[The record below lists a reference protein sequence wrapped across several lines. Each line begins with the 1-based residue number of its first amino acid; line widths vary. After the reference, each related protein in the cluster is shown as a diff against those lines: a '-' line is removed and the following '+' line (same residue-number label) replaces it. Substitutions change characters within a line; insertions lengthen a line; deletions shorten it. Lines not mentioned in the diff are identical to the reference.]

1 MATREWPRLKLGKD
15 PGRSFYLAVNEHW
28 LKSHELPG
36 WKSEYSVSDEITDKT
51 NKELL
56 GIFHSLP
63 NVKPTNL
70 IPHTP
75 NQHLQLLGYIWKNK
89 NAKSEEDYLQ
99 VCLHQL
105 MEFEGDSNIAT
116 FLGWMIRS
124 SIPTAINF
132 SVGRELDPP
141 FLIRTTL
148 SPGRLLLPLEYYSET
163 HIKNSGVWTAYEQF
177 ISICSVELGLPFLHR
192 AIEAENALS
201 KILSKSSLHLAQSK
215 KAKLWKSLMPNFEW
229 QAFMNGLD
237 VDVGWERRIWAIIYP
252 ETFKAILNWFC
263 SAEKELVVSLM
274 AMHVIRFAAPYLRPV
289 IKEAYYKLFH
299 NALLG
304 VTNAPSKEQSMLH
317 QIKAVLPD
325 ALCNLYSKHHYDS
338 NIIKNISQLV
348 SILKYAAIDYMKHS
362 SLLAN
367 KTRSKIIE
375 KLHRMKF
382 IIGNSRPTSISR
394 VTYNL
399 DSFLHTICSINSA
412 RNKSNI
418 RLTGKTLDKVH
429 SEYPCYITNAS
440 YFQDSNTIFLPW
452 GILEYPFYSS
462 NTKTP
467 LGWNHGGIGATICHE
482 IMHAFDLEG
491 SLYTPTGQF
500 KETWT
505 RKNRIKFKRETR
517 RVSEFFG
524 KFKHF
529 GKKIDGK
536 KSLSENWADLG
547 GLKISLHSL
556 NRELSK
562 NDASDAEKREAYRY
576 FFISY
581 ATSWSTLTTKKA
593 LMYSMRES
601 IHAPAEDRVDRIVP
615 QFQEWVDAF
624 DIKEDDPLYLAP
636 EKRLKFF

>member
-1 MATREWPRLKLGKD
+1 MHNIPA
-15 PGRSFYLAVNEHW
+15 
-28 LKSHELPG
+28 
-36 WKSEYSVSDEITDKT
+36 WKSEYGVSDEITEKT

-56 GIFHSLP
+56 SILHSLP
-63 NVKPTNL
+63 NFKPTNL

-75 NQHLQLLGYIWKNK
+75 NEHLQLLGYIWKNK
-89 NAKSEEDYLQ
+89 VVRSEEDYLQ
-99 VCLHQL
+99 VCLYQL
-105 MEFEGDSNIAT
+105 MEFQGLTNIAS
-116 FLGWMIRS
+116 FLGWMIRC
-124 SIPTAINF
+124 SIPTVISF

-148 SPGRLLLPLEYYSET
+148 SSGRLLLPLEYYLEPRL
-163 HIKNSGVWTAYEQF
+163 KNSGVWTAYEKF
-177 ISICSVELGLPFLHR
+177 ISICSIELGLPFLHK
-192 AIEAENALS
+192 AIEAEKALS
-201 KILSKSSLHLAQSK
+201 EILSKSSLHLAQSRK
-215 KAKLWKSLMPNFEW
+215 GKTWKSLMANFEW
-229 QAFMNGLD
+229 QAFMNSLNID
-237 VDVGWERRIWAIIYP
+237 IAWEKRIWTIIFP
-252 ETFKAILNWFC
+252 ERFKAILNWFC

-274 AMHVIRFAAPYLRPV
+274 AMHLIRFAAPYLRPV
-289 IKEAYYKLFH
+289 IKEAYNNLF
-299 NALLG
+299 NKELLG
-304 VTNAPSKEQSMLH
+304 ISHTPSKDNLMLY
-317 QIKAVLPD
+317 QIKTILPD

-338 NIIKNISQLV
+338 SIIKNITQLV
-348 SILKYAAIDYMKHS
+348 SSLKDAAVDYMKHS
-362 SLLAN
+362 SLLSN
-367 KTRSKIIE
+367 KTRSKVIE

-382 IIGNSRPTSISR
+382 IIGNSRSMPIPR
-394 VTYNL
+394 VLYNP
-399 DSFLHTICSINSA
+399 DSFLHTICSINGA

-482 IMHAFDLEG
+482 ITHAFDLEG
-491 SLYTPTGQF
+491 SLFTPTGQF

-505 RKNRIKFKRETR
+505 RKNRNKFKRETR

-556 NRELSK
+556 NRELSDK
-562 NDASDAEKREAYRY
+562 GASDTEKKEAHRH

-581 ATSWSTLTTKKA
+581 ATSWSTLTRKKA
-593 LMYSMRES
+593 LLYSMEES
-601 IHAPAEDRVDRIVP
+601 VHALAEDRVDRIVP
-615 QFQEWVDAF
+615 QFQEWIDAF
-624 DIKEDDPLYLAP
+624 EIKENAPLYLAP
-636 EKRLKFF
+636 GKRLKFF

>member
-1 MATREWPRLKLGKD
+1 MATHEWSRLKLGKD
-15 PGRSFYLAVNEHW
+15 PGKSFYLTVNEHW
-28 LKSHELPG
+28 LKSHKLPA
-36 WKSEYSVSDEITDKT
+36 WKSEYGISDEITDKT

-56 GIFHSLP
+56 DIFYSLP
-63 NVKPTNL
+63 NFKPTNL
-70 IPHTP
+70 IPNTP
-75 NQHLQLLGYIWKNK
+75 NEHLQLLGYIWKNK
-89 NAKSEEDYLQ
+89 VAESEEEYLQ
-99 VCLHQL
+99 VFLHQL
-105 MEFEGDSNIAT
+105 MSFNVVADIPT

-124 SIPTAINF
+124 SIPTVISF
-132 SVGRELDPP
+132 SVRRELDPP

-148 SPGRLLLPLEYYSET
+148 SPGGLLLPLEYYLEP
-163 HIKNSGVWTAYEQF
+163 HRKNSGVWTAYEQF
-177 ISICSVELGLPFLHR
+177 VSICSLELGLPFLHK

-201 KILSKSSLHLAQSK
+201 KILSKPSLHLAQSK
-215 KAKLWKSLMPNFEW
+215 KARSWKSLMSNFEW

-237 VDVGWERRIWAIIYP
+237 IDVAWERRIWAIIYP
-252 ETFKAILNWFC
+252 ERFKAILNWFC

-274 AMHVIRFAAPYLRPV
+274 AIHLIRFAAPYLRPV
-289 IKEAYYKLFH
+289 IKEAYDKLFH
-299 NALLG
+299 KELLG
-304 VTNAPSKEQSMLH
+304 VSNTPSKEKSMLY

-325 ALCNLYSKHHYDS
+325 ALCNLYSKHHCNS
-338 NIIKNISQLV
+338 SILKNITHLV

-362 SLLAN
+362 SLLTN

-382 IIGNSRPTSISR
+382 IIGNSRSMPIPR

-418 RLTGKTLDKVH
+418 QLTGKTVDKVH

-505 RKNRIKFKRETR
+505 RKNRVKFKRETR

-529 GKKIDGK
+529 GKKVDGE

-556 NRELSK
+556 NRELSEK
-562 NDASDAEKREAYRY
+562 GLSDTEKKEAYRY

-581 ATSWSTLTTKKA
+581 ATSWSTLTRKKA
-593 LMYSMRES
+593 LLYSMSES
-601 IHAPAEDRVDRIVP
+601 MHAPAEDRVDRIVP

-624 DIKEDDPLYLAP
+624 DIKDNDPLYLAP

>member
-15 PGRSFYLAVNEHW
+15 PGKSFYLAVNEDW
-28 LKSHELPG
+28 MKSHKLPG
-36 WKSEYSVSDEITDKT
+36 WKSEYGVSDEITDKT

-56 GIFHSLP
+56 SIFHSLP

-70 IPHTP
+70 IPNTA
-75 NQHLQLLGYIWKNK
+75 NEHLQLLAYIWKNK
-89 NAKSEEDYLQ
+89 VAESEEGYLQ
-99 VCLHQL
+99 VFLHQL
-105 MEFEGDSNIAT
+105 MGFNGDT
-116 FLGWMIRS
+116 DMPRFLGWMIRS
-124 SIPTAINF
+124 SIPTIISF
-132 SVGRELDPP
+132 SVRRELDPP
-141 FLIRTTL
+141 YLIRTTL
-148 SPGRLLLPLEYYSET
+148 SPGGLLLPLEYYSET
-163 HIKNSGVWTAYEQF
+163 HLKNSGVWTAYEQF
-177 ISICSVELGLPFLHR
+177 ISTCSVELGLPFLHK

-201 KILSKSSLHLAQSK
+201 KILSKSSLNLSQSK
-215 KAKLWKSLMPNFEW
+215 KARSWKLLMSNFEW

-237 VDVGWERRIWAIIYP
+237 IDVAWERRIWAIIYP

-274 AMHVIRFAAPYLRPV
+274 AMHLIRFAAPYLRPV
-289 IKEAYYKLFH
+289 IKDAYDKLFQKE
-299 NALLG
+299 LLG
-304 VTNAPSKEQSMLH
+304 VSNAPSKDKAMLR

-325 ALCNLYSKHHYDS
+325 ALCNLYSKHHRDL
-338 NIIKNISQLV
+338 NILNNITQLV

-382 IIGNSRPTSISR
+382 IIGNSRPTPIPR
-394 VTYNL
+394 IKYNS

-418 RLTGKTLDKVH
+418 RLTGKPVDKVH

-462 NTKTP
+462 NTNTP
-467 LGWNHGGIGATICHE
+467 LGWNHGAIGATICHE

-505 RKNRIKFKRETR
+505 RKNRVKFKRETR

-529 GKKIDGK
+529 GKKVNGK
-536 KSLSENWADLG
+536 KSLSENSADLG

-556 NRELSK
+556 NHELSK
-562 NDASDAEKREAYRY
+562 MGASDIKKRDAHRN

-581 ATSWSTLTTKKA
+581 ARSWSTLTRKKA
-593 LMYSMRES
+593 LLYSMEES
-601 IHAPAEDRVDRIVP
+601 VHALAEDRVDRIVP

-624 DIKEDDPLYLAP
+624 DIKESDPLYLAP

>member
-1 MATREWPRLKLGKD
+1 MPSHEWPRLKLTKD
-15 PGRSFYLAVNEHW
+15 PGRSFYLSANQDW
-28 LKSHELPG
+28 LEMHKIPA
-36 WKSEYSVSDEITDKT
+36 WKSEYGVSDEITDKT

-56 GIFHSLP
+56 SILHSLP
-63 NVKPTNL
+63 NLKPTNL

-75 NQHLQLLGYIWKNK
+75 NEHLQLLGYIWKNK
-89 NAKSEEDYLQ
+89 VAKSEEEYLQ

-148 SPGRLLLPLEYYSET
+148 SPGRLLLPLEYYLEPRL
-163 HIKNSGVWTAYEQF
+163 KNSGVWTAYEQF
-177 ISICSVELGLPFLHR
+177 ISICSIELGLPFLHK
-192 AIEAENALS
+192 AIDAENALS
-201 KILSKSSLHLAQSK
+201 DILSKSSLHLAQSK
-215 KAKLWKSLMPNFEW
+215 RGKLWKSWISNFEW
-229 QAFMNGLD
+229 QGFMNGLD
-237 VDVGWERRIWAIIYP
+237 VDVSWERRIWTIIFS
-252 ETFKAILNWFC
+252 EQFKAILNWFC
-263 SAEKELVVSLM
+263 SAEKELVISLM
-274 AMHVIRFAAPYLRPV
+274 AMHLIRFAAPYLRPA
-289 IKEAYYKLFH
+289 IKEAYDNLFH
-299 NALLG
+299 KELLG
-304 VTNAPSKEQSMLH
+304 ISHTPSKDNSMLH
-317 QIKAVLPD
+317 EIKIILPD
-325 ALCNLYSKHHYDS
+325 ALCHLYLKHHYDS
-338 NIIKNISQLV
+338 NIIKNITQLV
-348 SILKYAAIDYMKHS
+348 SSLKDAAVDYMKHS
-362 SLLAN
+362 SLLSN
-367 KTRSKIIE
+367 KTRSKVIE

-382 IIGNSRPTSISR
+382 IIGNSKPTPIPQ
-394 VTYNL
+394 VLYNL

-412 RNKSNI
+412 RNRSNI
-418 RLTGKTLDKVH
+418 RLTGKTVDKLH

-462 NTKTP
+462 NSKTP

-482 IMHAFDLEG
+482 ITHAFDLEG

-500 KETWT
+500 RETWT
-505 RKNRIKFKRETR
+505 RRNRNKFKRETR

-556 NRELSK
+556 NRELSDK
-562 NDASDAEKREAYRY
+562 GASDTEKKEAHRN

-581 ATSWSTLTTKKA
+581 ATSWSTLTRKKA
-593 LMYSMRES
+593 LLYYMEES
-601 IHAPAEDRVDRIVP
+601 VHALAEDRVDRIVP
-615 QFQEWVDAF
+615 QFQEWIDAF
-624 DIKEDDPLYLAP
+624 EIKEDAPLYLAP
-636 EKRLKFF
+636 GKRLKFF